1 MDRAELISMTDD
13 DREAELEAG
22 RMPLLDHLI
31 ELRNRLMWSIGA
43 ILVAFL
49 ICYQFKERIYGFLV
63 HPLAVA
69 LEGQPDRRLIYTG
82 LTEAFFTY
90 VKVSFW
96 AGFCLAFP
104 IVASQVWRFVAP
116 GLYKNER
123 RAFYPYLFAT
133 PVLFIMGAALA
144 YFVVMP
150 IAWRFFVSF
159 ESPGGPGSLPIE
171 LEPKV
176 NEYLSL
182 VMTLLLGFGIAFQLP
197 VLLTLMARV
206 GLVTSAGLASKRRY
220 AIVIMFVV
228 AAVLTPPDVVSQT
241 SLAVPL
247 IALFEASIIS
257 ARMVEKAR
265 ARREAEEEAELMG
278 KAKSAPGS

>member
-1 MDRAELISMTDD
+1 MSDD
-13 DREAELEAG
+13 DREAELESG

-104 IVASQVWRFVAP
+104 VVAAQIWKFVAP
-116 GLYKNER
+116 GLYKTER

-133 PVLFIMGAALA
+133 PVLFTMGAALA

-159 ESPGGPGSLPIE
+159 ESPGGPGSLPIV
-171 LEPKV
+171 LDPKV

-206 GLVTSAGLASKRRY
+206 GLVTSTGLAGKRRY

-241 SLAVPL
+241 SLALPL
-247 IALFEASIIS
+247 IVLFEASIVS
-257 ARMVEKAR
+257 CRMVEKAR
-265 ARREAEEEAELMG
+265 ARREAQEEAELAG
-278 KAKSAPGS
+278 KAKPATGG